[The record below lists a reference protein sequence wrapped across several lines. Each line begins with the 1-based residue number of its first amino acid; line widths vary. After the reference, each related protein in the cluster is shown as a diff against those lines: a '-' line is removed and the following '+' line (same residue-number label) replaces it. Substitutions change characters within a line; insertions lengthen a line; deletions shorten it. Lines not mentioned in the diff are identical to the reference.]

1 MYVAEEWTKR
11 FRDETKAA
19 HQARDTAE
27 DHLSVL
33 RTQQKQLAEQVKKA
47 NQDKASAEAGR
58 NNMEKQAETFRSEL
72 HLCQIN
78 LETEKQMVIG
88 LREELRQAKEA
99 AQLQKVA
106 AEAEKQASYALGVE
120 ETQSRLT
127 EEFASVARD
136 YCDVTWGKALD
147 VAGVPADSTLRRPE
161 SVYYDPDI
169 QPLSGSDSPPPEQP
183 APVSETPMINQGLP
197 ASVEIPTAPLQ
208 EAGQGESAEASQGKA
223 PDAAPSQPKQVAD
236 RQDHQDL
243 KTKA

>member
-1 MYVAEEWTKR
+1 MYVAEEWAKR

-19 HQARDTAE
+19 HQARETAE
-27 DHLSVL
+27 DHLSVM
-33 RTQQKQLAEQVKKA
+33 RTQQKQMAEQVKKA
-47 NQDKASAEAGR
+47 NQDKASAEAGM
-58 NNMEKQAETFRSEL
+58 NTMEKQAETFRSEL

-78 LETEKQMVIG
+78 LETEKQVAIG

-99 AQLQKVA
+99 VQLQKEA

-136 YCDVTWGKALD
+136 YCDVTWEKALD
-147 VAGVPADSTLRRPE
+147 AAGVPADSRLRRPE

-169 QPLSGSDSPPPEQP
+169 QPLSGSDPSPPEQP
-183 APVSETPMINQGLP
+183 ARVSEGPVTNQGLP
-197 ASVEIPTAPLQ
+197 ASVEDLTAPLQ
-208 EAGQGESAEASQGKA
+208 EVGQGESAKASQGND
-223 PDAAPSQPKQVAD
+223 PDAASSQPTQVA
-236 RQDHQDL
+236 DHQDL

>member
-1 MYVAEEWTKR
+1 MYVAEEWAKR

-88 LREELRQAKEA
+88 LREELRRAKEA
-99 AQLQKVA
+99 AQLQKEA

-147 VAGVPADSTLRRPE
+147 AAGVPADSSLRRPE
-161 SVYYDPDI
+161 SVYYDPEI
-169 QPLSGSDSPPPEQP
+169 QPLSNSDPHPPEQP
-183 APVSETPMINQGLP
+183 ASASEAPAANLDLP
-197 ASVEIPTAPLQ
+197 ASVEGPTATRQ
-208 EAGQGESAEASQGKA
+208 DAGQGEKAEASQGNA
-223 PDAAPSQPKQVAD
+223 PDAAPSQPQPAV
-236 RQDHQDL
+236 DHQDP
-243 KTKA
+243 KIKA

>member
-1 MYVAEEWTKR
+1 MYVADEWAKR
-11 FRDETKAA
+11 FRDETRAA
-19 HQARDTAE
+19 HQARDAAE
-27 DHLSVL
+27 DNLSVL

-58 NNMEKQAETFRSEL
+58 NNIEKQAETFRSEL

-99 AQLQKVA
+99 AQLQKEA

-147 VAGVPADSTLRRPE
+147 AAGVPADSSLRRPE
-161 SVYYDPDI
+161 SVYYDPEI
-169 QPLSGSDSPPPEQP
+169 QPLSDSDPPPEQP
-183 APVSETPMINQGLP
+183 ASAPEAPVVTLDLP
-197 ASVEIPTAPLQ
+197 ASVEGPTVSHQ
-208 EAGQGESAEASQGKA
+208 DAGQGEKAEASQG
-223 PDAAPSQPKQVAD
+223 DAAGVGPPQSAPVA
-236 RQDHQDL
+236 DHQDP
-243 KTKA
+243 KSKA

>member
-1 MYVAEEWTKR
+1 MYVVDEWAKR
-11 FRDETKAA
+11 FRDETRAA
-19 HQARDTAE
+19 HQARDIAE
-27 DHLSVL
+27 DNLSVL

-47 NQDKASAEAGR
+47 NQDRASAEAGR
-58 NNMEKQAETFRSEL
+58 NNIEKQAETFRREL

-99 AQLQKVA
+99 AQLQKEA

-136 YCDVTWGKALD
+136 YCDVTWEKALD
-147 VAGVPADSTLRRPE
+147 AAGVPADSRLRRPE

-169 QPLSGSDSPPPEQP
+169 QPLSGSDPPPPEQP
-183 APVSETPMINQGLP
+183 APVSEAPVTNPDLP
-197 ASVEIPTAPLQ
+197 ASVEVPTAPLQ
-208 EAGQGESAEASQGKA
+208 EAGQGESAEASQGNA
-223 PDAAPSQPKQVAD
+223 PDAAPSRSIQVAD
-236 RQDHQDL
+236 HQDP